1 MFQIKGI
8 WFGLTLIPKLDMNK
22 QDADRL

>member
-8 WFGLTLIPKLDMNK
+8 WFGLTLIRKLDMNK
-22 QDADRL
+22 RDADRL